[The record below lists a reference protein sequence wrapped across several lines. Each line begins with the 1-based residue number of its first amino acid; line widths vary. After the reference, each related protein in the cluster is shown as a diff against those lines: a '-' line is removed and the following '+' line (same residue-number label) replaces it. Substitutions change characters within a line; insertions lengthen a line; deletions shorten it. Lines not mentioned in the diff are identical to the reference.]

1 MLPISGNNKPC
12 SPISSNCVVWQ
23 GPDIPCIELCNGD
36 TISDVVAKLAEKL
49 CELIDS
55 SCLCEPDMS
64 DIKLECLVNVDPDAE
79 TLQEIVQAIIDYLC
93 TLTPGDDGKTTIQ
106 LPPCLQYADEAG
118 NPVTV
123 LEIAEYAFL
132 LANRICE
139 ILTSIA
145 IINEQLAD
153 HENRITILENCV
165 LPCDGSG
172 GTANQIMSVCINAG
186 NLVDADVLLAGLEA
200 AFCGIVGALGDV
212 NLIENA
218 YNAQCIFANTDLLS
232 GQGTYGGLTGWQAN
246 STMAQ
251 TTQNQWLVI
260 CDLYNAIENIQN
272 NCCDSNCDSIIY
284 GFVPSSVGGGAGS
297 NSININF
304 TSTTIPAGWT
314 DCGSNITIT
323 DSNGQQISQGFNA
336 VVEQNNNLGLQINI
350 AALNVAT
357 AVQVAVDF
365 CLTDGTD
372 TCQNSSSQTLALGY
386 PCPPITPSSNP
397 AGDEATVTWTNQIGA
412 AASFDLT
419 VTTLNGTQVYS
430 TGQLSNQP
438 INVSITVPNLTPATT
453 YVFTLTLTVAGVGQT
468 CPGVTYTMQGTNCSP
483 IQTQAVTTGSFA
495 AGYIYLGQHC
505 FGDGYRT
512 FYYDPGG
519 NQIVVENSLGACPGG
534 QPNDNVVFQTPSDT
548 IYTAGTALAGPQD
561 RWIYPDLVCEGV
573 QYNDTSLTSGGWF
586 YLGPQ
591 VVVTPQGAITY
602 HAYALWDV
610 AGFPVLQNG
619 PVMVVYCCD
628 CPVMLSSQPQIR
640 TLKGIPTTFDIPYV
654 FGGTL
659 PLFTITVQPTHGV
672 LTQPLGPNSPQ
683 MLYTPNDPNYNG
695 TDTFTIE
702 LTDAAGTCAGSDTL
716 LYNVQS
722 ISGISQGWKSLQTDA
737 WAFIDTNT
745 KSVGEA
751 GDIKSGLETWFN
763 DFQAQCPNHTGNL
776 YIIPVTDS
784 NWVSAYT
791 KAVWDVNASG
801 IVAAGPEWNEIK
813 VLPDSWTGAGPATP
827 PDSAWIIAF
836 SDNQASIPFHP
847 NTLVEGWGFLNT
859 LQPTPEYKTAY
870 VEAYDIKN
878 NTENSAWA
886 TAQGLS
892 GTPAFPDGYSLT
904 YYPIT
909 TGTTGS
915 DAAALLMALGALT
928 AQMTAPNDWGWNT
941 AVDLTPWLMEGV
953 GILNPYE
960 GAETGVVGLQTA
972 PLLDLNVWA
981 FIDQT
986 SFEASTLK
994 SDLNSVGGTIEGC
1007 GEPAEPNYYTIS
1019 PCGEGEVQIIQTPGE
1034 HGIGEAL
1041 KIGGVCYEIS
1051 GPAEPNDNIQEV
1063 TFENCEA
1070 CEADEDVYYYQLKP
1084 CEGDGSQDVQ
1094 TPVSLLVGQA
1104 VKWEEQCW
1112 EVVGDAEENENITED
1127 TYEDCDACEE
1137 ALEGEEEGPD
1147 TDGDGVPDEDDA
1159 FPLDPEESVDT
1170 DGDGVG
1176 NNADEDDDNDGVP
1189 DEEDEDP
1196 LDPEVS

>member
-1 MLPISGNNKPC
+1 MLPTSGNNKPC
-12 SPISSNCVVWQ
+12 SPISSNCVIWQ
-23 GPDIPCIELCNGD
+23 GPDLPCIDLCNGD

-64 DIKLECLVNVDPDAE
+64 DIKLECLANVNPNAE
-79 TLQEIVQAIIDYLC
+79 TLQEIIQAIIDYLC
-93 TLTPGDDGKTTIQ
+93 TLTPGDDGKITVQ

-123 LEIAEYAFL
+123 LPIAEYAFL

-153 HENRITILENCV
+153 HENRIVILENCV
-165 LPCDGSG
+165 LPCDGDPGSSS
-172 GTANQIMSVCINAG
+172 QIMSVCISAG
-186 NLVDADVLLAGLEA
+186 NLVDSDVLLAGLES
-200 AFCGIVGALGDV
+200 AFCTIVGALGDV

-272 NCCDSNCDSIIY
+272 NFCDSNCDSIIY
-284 GFVPSSVGGGAGS
+284 GFIPSATGGGSGTNA
-297 NSININF
+297 INVNF

-314 DCGSNITIT
+314 DCGSSVTIT
-323 DSNGQQISQGFNA
+323 DSAGQSINQGFNA
-336 VVEQNNNLGLQINI
+336 LVEQNNNTGLSITI
-350 AALNVAT
+350 SSLNVAT
-357 AVQVAVDF
+357 AVQVTVDF

-372 TCQNSSSQTLALGY
+372 TCQNSSSQTVALGY
-386 PCPPITPSSNP
+386 DCPPLTVASNG
-397 AGDEATVTWTNQIGA
+397 AGNSADVTWTNLIGPT
-412 AASFDLT
+412 ASWNI
-419 VTTLNGTQVYS
+419 TLSTPTGTQLWTS
-430 TGQLSNQP
+430 GQLTNQP
-438 INVSITVPNLTPATT
+438 PNCSVTIPNLTPATN
-453 YVFTLTLTVAGVGQT
+453 YVVSMTLSVNGVGQT
-468 CPGVTYTMQGTNCSP
+468 CPGVTFTTAGQNCTDV
-483 IQTQAVTTGSFA
+483 QTDTVTTGSFGV
-495 AGYIYLGQHC
+495 GYVYLGKAC
-505 FGDGYRT
+505 FGDAYT
-512 FYYDPGG
+512 NFYYDPAG
-519 NQIVVENSLGACPGG
+519 NQIVQETVTAICPGPG
-534 QPNDNVVFQTPSDT
+534 VNDIVLPPQGGASD
-548 IYTAGTALAGPQD
+548 IWAAGTALAGPTE
-561 RWIYPDLVCEGV
+561 RFVFPDLDCNGTIYTFSQFATNGLWVYIG
-573 QYNDTSLTSGGWF
+573 QQTIGTTIYYG
-586 YLGPQ
+586 Y
-591 VVVTPQGAITY
+591 
-602 HAYALWDV
+602 AYWDV
-610 AGFPVLQNG
+610 DGGNADQG
-619 PVMVVYCCD
+619 PGAVVYCCE
-628 CPVMLSSQPQIR
+628 CPLMLISQPTLR
-640 TLKGIPTTFDIPYV
+640 TINGAPLSF
-654 FGGTL
+654 TL
-659 PLFTITVQPTHGV
+659 PYISGAPFPTFTITVQPTHGV
-672 LTQPLGPNSPQ
+672 LTQPNGVNVPDFV
-683 MLYTPNDPNYNG
+683 YTPNNSSYNG

-702 LTDAAGTCAGSDTL
+702 LTDSSGFCAGNDVLQYTIFSIGGIGVGNKKLDTSV
-716 LYNVQS
+716 Y
-722 ISGISQGWKSLQTDA
+722 
-737 WAFIDTNT
+737 AFIDTNT
-745 KSVGEA
+745 KSLAEA
-751 GDIKSGLETWFN
+751 GNIKAGLETWH
-763 DFQAQCPNHTGNL
+763 AEYEASCPNNTGNL

-801 IVAAGPEWNEIK
+801 ILAAGPEWNEIK

-836 SDNQASIPFHP
+836 SDTQAAIPFHP
-847 NTLVEGWGFLNT
+847 STLIEGWGFLNT

-892 GTPAFPDGYSLT
+892 GTPAFPDGYTLT

-915 DAAALLMALGALT
+915 DAAALLMALGALEARMIPPT
-928 AQMTAPNDWGWNT
+928 QWGWDT
-941 AVDLTPWLMEGV
+941 AVDLTPWLMQGV

-960 GAETGVVGLQTA
+960 GAETGVVGLQIDR
-972 PLLDLNVWA
+972 LLDLNVWA
-981 FIDQT
+981 YLDQT
-986 SFEASTLK
+986 SYDATQLK
-994 SDLNSVGGTIEGC
+994 TDLNSQLIPLEGC
-1007 GEPAEPNYYTIS
+1007 GDPVEPNYYTIS
-1019 PCGEGEVQIIQTPGE
+1019 PCGEGEVQIIQTAGE
-1034 HGIGEAL
+1034 HAVGEAL
-1041 KIGGVCYEIS
+1041 KIDGVCYEIS
-1051 GPAEPNDNIQEV
+1051 GPAEENDNVQEV

-1112 EVVGDAEENENITED
+1112 EVVGEAEENENITED
-1127 TYEDCDACEE
+1127 TYEDCTACEE
-1137 ALEGEEEGPD
+1137 SLEAGPD
-1147 TDGDGVPDEDDA
+1147 GDGDGVPDDEDA
-1159 FPLDPEESVDT
+1159 FPEDPEESVDT

-1189 DEEDEDP
+1189 DEEDPEP
-1196 LDPEVS
+1196 LNPEVP